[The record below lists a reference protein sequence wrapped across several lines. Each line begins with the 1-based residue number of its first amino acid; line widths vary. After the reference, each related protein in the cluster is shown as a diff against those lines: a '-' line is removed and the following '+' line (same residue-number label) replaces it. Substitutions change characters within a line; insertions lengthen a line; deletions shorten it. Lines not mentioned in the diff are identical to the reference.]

1 MCIRDSSYTV
11 AVLGAGNIGSAVIA
25 RLLELENEIVDINLK
40 KVLVSDISKDRDVDK
55 KLLTDNFSDILDD
68 QSIDLVIEVLGG
80 VDPGKEYIKSLLEGG
95 KAVITANK
103 DIIADCGSELV
114 QLAQENN
121 TCLYF
126 EAAVAAGIP
135 VLKPLIESLRGES
148 LKRVTGIING
158 TSNYILSSMEEGSSY
173 TDALNTAQDLG
184 YAEPDPTN
192 DVEGVDAKF
201 KAMILSMICFGA
213 NPTPENL
220 YTEGISTITK
230 EDFDWANRLN
240 KTIKLVAVID
250 NENEGFNARVHPV
263 LIDTKHPLAA
273 IRGSLNAVVV
283 EGENINQLV
292 FSGPGAGAAP
302 TASAIIGDVLS
313 ACHQLSSDQSN
324 WYPLRSQKF
333 ENKEFKN
340 VSSSWFV
347 RLSVKDEPGVLASIA
362 GTFGENNVSI
372 ESVIQE
378 GRGDQAELVLVTH
391 EAPEEDLQNSINQIS
406 SLDSVASVTSTLR
419 VYS

>member
-1 MCIRDSSYTV
+1 MQNNSYTV
-11 AVLGAGNIGSAVIA
+11 AVLGAGNIGSAVIT

-40 KVLVSDISKDRDVDK
+40 KVLVSDISKDRNIDK
-55 KLLTDNFSDILDD
+55 KLLTDNFSDISDD

-173 TDALNTAQDLG
+173 SDALNTAQDLG

-192 DVEGVDAKF
+192 DVEGVDAKY

-292 FSGPGAGAAP
+292 FSGPGAGASP

-378 GRGDQAELVLVTH
+378 GRGVQAELVLVTH

>member
-1 MCIRDSSYTV
+1 MQNNSYTV